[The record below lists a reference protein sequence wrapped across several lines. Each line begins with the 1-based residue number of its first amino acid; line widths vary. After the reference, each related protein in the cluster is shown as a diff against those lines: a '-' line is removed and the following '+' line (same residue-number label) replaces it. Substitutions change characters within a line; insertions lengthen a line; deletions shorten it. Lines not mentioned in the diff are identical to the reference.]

1 MDKRVTV
8 KLDADGGV
16 AKVDVEGQLDPEDF
30 VEETPGKPTPPPGD
44 DETARNIR
52 FWGI

>member
-1 MDKRVTV
+1 MDRRVTV
-8 KLDADGGV
+8 KRDANGKV
-16 AKVDVEGQLDPEDF
+16 EVDVEGQLDPEDF
-30 VEETPGKPTPPPGD
+30 VEEMPGKPAPSPAD

>member
-8 KLDADGGV
+8 KLDGDGKV
-16 AKVDVEGQLDPEDF
+16 KVDVEGQLDPEDF
-30 VEETPGKPTPPPGD
+30 VEEMPGKPTPSPAD